1 MELKSKSNQNR
12 VPKQSLR
19 EDMST
24 ERQAKNK
31 KKQKARTET
40 VKLFNFKLSKVR
52 LSLFLLFVCSC
63 SLLVFLL
70 TYLLL
75 GFVLGLSFDYFLIWV
90 LASFLACLL
99 FRCDGEGQNIGCKS
113 TSIGQFFIFKSVSSK
128 TRQI

>member
-1 MELKSKSNQNR
+1 MKTRNNQNR

-24 ERQAKNK
+24 EREAKNK
-31 KKQKARTET
+31 TKQKARKET
-40 VKLFNFKLSKVR
+40 IELFNFKLSEV
-52 LSLFLLFVCSC
+52 LPSVFLLFVFSC

-75 GFVLGLSFDYFLIWV
+75 GFVLGLCFDYFLIWV

-113 TSIGQFFIFKSVSSK
+113 TSIGQFFIFESFSSK